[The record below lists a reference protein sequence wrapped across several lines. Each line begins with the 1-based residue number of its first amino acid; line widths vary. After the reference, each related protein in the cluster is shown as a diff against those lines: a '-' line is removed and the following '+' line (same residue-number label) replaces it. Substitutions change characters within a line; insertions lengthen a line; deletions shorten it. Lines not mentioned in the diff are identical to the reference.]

1 MPTLII
7 TGANRGLGLEFAK
20 QYAADGW
27 TIIATARR
35 SSPEL
40 DALGVRV
47 ETLDMVDLD
56 AVAGFGE
63 RIDQPID
70 LLIANAGS
78 MQPPEARSTEEGRRW
93 VELLT
98 VNSIAPYL
106 LAKALTPAVA
116 KAKGKMIA
124 ISSQMGSIADSSGG
138 YVPYRTSKAALNMA
152 WNALA
157 KEVRS
162 QGIAAA
168 VLNPGWVRTDMGGPN
183 ASISPDE
190 SIGNMRKVIDG
201 LDLNRSGSFIDRDGS
216 ELPW

>member
-27 TIIATARR
+27 SVIATARK

-40 DALGVRV
+40 DRLGVRV
-47 ETLDMVDLD
+47 EPLDMSDLD
-56 AVAGFGE
+56 AVTACGE
-63 RIDQPID
+63 RIDEPVD

-78 MQPPEARSTEEGRRW
+78 MQPAEARSAEDGRRW
-93 VELLT
+93 AELLT

-106 LAKALTPAVA
+106 LAKSLLPAVA
-116 KAKGKMIA
+116 ASRGKLVA

-138 YVPYRTSKAALNMA
+138 YVPYRSSKAALNMA
-152 WNALA
+152 WNSLA

-162 QGIAAA
+162 QGVAAA

-183 ASISPDE
+183 ASISPEE
-190 SIGNMRKVIDG
+190 SISSMRKVIDS
-201 LDLNRSGSFIDRDGS
+201 LDLSRTGSFLDRDGS